1 MENNQ
6 CGLWKTLRQRLGKQP
21 QTEEVRYAVEFER
34 TLRNLEARLHESDNA
49 DDIISRTLSTACD
62 FYNANWAGFLEIDM
76 DLGVWAPYVWFNTNP
91 HDRTK
96 ELVRDFEEIAIMQR
110 WLAAMENND
119 ALIIPD
125 VSSIKHEEPREYA
138 VYQKLSIQSFIAV
151 PVKPRPLG
159 FLVVRNPRKN
169 TTESSLLK
177 MLAFVTLSIINEK
190 KLMDRMRFAI
200 QPENIRK
207 DTDILVNLFGSLE
220 IYTSK
225 GVLKE
230 ADIKSQKILRMI
242 AYLLLNRKSSVPPR
256 EMAEA
261 LWPE

>member
-177 MLAFVTLSIINEK
+177 MQELEEQTAAMQSAAREPDANGQSILEKYREYAQLQELTADIAKELVRNVVVYPGGRLDINLNYRDE
-190 KLMDRMRFAI
+190 
-200 QPENIRK
+200 
-207 DTDILVNLFGSLE
+207 LE
-220 IYTSK
+220 AM
-225 GVLKE
+225 LKE
-230 ADIKSQKILRMI
+230 A
-242 AYLLLNRKSSVPPR
+242 
-256 EMAEA
+256 EA
-261 LWPE
+261 PIDAP

>member
-21 QTEEVRYAVEFER
+21 QTEEVRSAVEFER

-110 WLAAMENND
+110 WLAA
-119 ALIIPD
+119 IGKIGKQ
-125 VSSIKHEEPREYA
+125 VRESDIRTILYLPGA
-138 VYQKLSIQSFIAV
+138 NLRFFLQS
-151 PVKPRPLG
+151 G
-159 FLVVRNPRKN
+159 N
-169 TTESSLLK
+169 T
-177 MLAFVTLSIINEK
+177 
-190 KLMDRMRFAI
+190 
-200 QPENIRK
+200 Q
-207 DTDILVNLFGSLE
+207 
-220 IYTSK
+220 
-225 GVLKE
+225 
-230 ADIKSQKILRMI
+230 
-242 AYLLLNRKSSVPPR
+242 
-256 EMAEA
+256 
-261 LWPE
+261 